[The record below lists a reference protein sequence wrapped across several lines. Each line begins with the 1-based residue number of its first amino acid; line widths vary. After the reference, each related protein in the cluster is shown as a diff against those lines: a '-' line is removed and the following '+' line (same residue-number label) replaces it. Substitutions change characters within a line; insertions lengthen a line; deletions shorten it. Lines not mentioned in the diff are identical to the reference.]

1 MQRNRRR
8 YRRAMKIEVT
18 DDELALIVESLEH
31 RYSYSRAA
39 KRDDARFQE
48 WADRLKAGATVP
60 KKKR

>member
-1 MQRNRRR
+1 
-8 YRRAMKIEVT
+8 MKIEVT